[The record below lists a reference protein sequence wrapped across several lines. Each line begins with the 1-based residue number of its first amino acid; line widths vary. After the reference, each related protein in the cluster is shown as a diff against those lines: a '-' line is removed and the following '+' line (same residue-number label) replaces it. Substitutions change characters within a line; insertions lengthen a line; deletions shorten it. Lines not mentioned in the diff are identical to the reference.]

1 MGRRRLREPSLPKRV
16 LGPWRVRR
24 RQLLLPSR
32 VGGRGLLRARL
43 TLTLTLTLTTPNPH
57 PHPHPSLDPNPNPS
71 PNPSPDPDQVRGC
84 PGRCSMH
91 GACLPSGAPT
101 RTRTRT
107 LALALAL
114 TLSVTLTRT
123 LTRTLG
129 ACACFDGWQGKD
141 CAVRC
146 ADAVAGAAATA
157 AGGGR
162 RAPQPLSE
170 GTVRLSR
177 GNPYALAGSG
187 GPPLTRALLAQQLE
201 EAQAHAP
208 DPHGAAHAGG
218 PEQQRIARPLL
229 EELLHHPPF

>member
-1 MGRRRLREPSLPKRV
+1 
-16 LGPWRVRR
+16 
-24 RQLLLPSR
+24 
-32 VGGRGLLRARL
+32 
-43 TLTLTLTLTTPNPH
+43 
-57 PHPHPSLDPNPNPS
+57 
-71 PNPSPDPDQVRGC
+71 
-84 PGRCSMH
+84 MH

-101 RTRTRT
+101 RTRALA

-114 TLSVTLTRT
+114 TLSVTRTRTRT
-123 LTRTLG
+123 LTLTLG

-177 GNPYALAGSG
+177 GNPYALAGAG
-187 GPPLTRALLAQQLE
+187 GHPLTRALLAQQLE

-208 DPHGAAHAGG
+208 DPHGAAHVGG

-229 EELLHHPPF
+229 EQLLHRPPF